1 MSAEPRIEKDALI
14 RFDRVS
20 KRFGDHVVLSEVSF
34 CVPKGSI
41 CVLMGPSG
49 TGKSVLL
56 RCLVGLMAPDEG
68 RIEVGGVA
76 ITHLEEHE
84 GPAEKTLA
92 QLRRR
97 LGMLFQDGALLDDL
111 SVFENVAFPLRMH
124 SAFGEEEIVHKVR
137 QCLARV
143 GLAGKD
149 ELMPAELS
157 GGMRKRVAFARAIAL
172 DPMVVLCD
180 EPSSGLDPVMAA
192 TLDELI
198 LELHRTLGTTFVI
211 ISHDTQ
217 EALRVA
223 THMGLL
229 YQGKLLTFGAKDAV
243 MAQAHPALSQFMDR
257 NPQGPIT
264 VL

>member
-1 MSAEPRIEKDALI
+1 MSPVSRSAIAPLI

-20 KRFGDHVVLSEVSF
+20 KRFGDHVVLNEVSF
-34 CVPKGSI
+34 EVPRGAI

-68 RIEVGGVA
+68 RIEVDGVA
-76 ITHLEEHE
+76 VTHLQEHP
-84 GPAEKTLA
+84 GAPQATLA
-92 QLRRR
+92 ALRRK

-111 SVFENVAFPLRMH
+111 TVAANVAFPLEMH
-124 SAFGEEEIVHKVR
+124 SDRSAMQIDEKV
-137 QCLARV
+137 QECLARV
-143 GLAGKD
+143 GLAGKG
-149 ELMPAELS
+149 ELMPAQLS

-198 LELHRTLGTTFVI
+198 LELHRTLDTSFVI

-223 THMGLL
+223 THLGLL
-229 YQGKLLTFGAKDAV
+229 YQGRLLAFGPKAQV
-243 MAQAHPALSQFMDR
+243 IEQAHPALVQFMER
-257 NPQGPIT
+257 CPTGPIS